1 MLARQR
7 AVAKKATPD
16 TIEKPLLNPNVPN
29 QTLSTTSTSGSK
41 LSKLAS
47 LAKKR
52 DSNSLLNLKEEK
64 RTDLHTKPLLV
75 RKVNASG
82 LSLRKR
88 AAELKNQRQQE
99 LPTLAGRRLPTP
111 PSVIGEEEKDV
122 VKIVPD
128 MQETLERANLKSVF
142 DFEMDRS
149 ALLQVPQSKVLMLLF
164 EALHETENHLE
175 LLRKRRKL
183 APELFHAYTNSDPN
197 IAKARSNFSLPSPD
211 DKVLVAQKQAFE
223 KDLKKLTINDEPKE
237 KKAPS
242 KTKAFKTIDLAREL
256 TQNPNF
262 TKPNKSFVIIGH
274 VDAGKSTL
282 MGRILYDS
290 GTVDAKTVNK
300 LVREAEKSGK
310 GSFALAWIMDQTSE
324 ERSRG
329 VTIDICATSFETPS
343 TRFTAIDAPGHK
355 DFVPQLI
362 GGVSQADIA
371 LLVVDSINGEFEAGF
386 VMDGQTKEHT
396 LIVKNLGIDKLCVA
410 VNKMDKEDWSE
421 DRFLDIK
428 EQLTQ
433 FLIGEEVGFAAENLS
448 FIPIS
453 GLSGGNVVKKDQSI
467 PELSW
472 YKGPTLIEYLET
484 VEVPGNSEI
493 QAEDISKAEFGLAIN
508 EIYDVTNSE
517 FKVKGK
523 VSLGSI
529 QPGVTVCV
537 QPTEDFLQVQSV
549 LFNEKPVEVAIQGQI
564 VLLTFKVNQLKNKS
578 VEDLMIGDIL
588 LSIDSTIH
596 SVTKFHASVTM
607 FNMSK
612 PLLVGTP
619 FVLFRNNAS
628 VAARIAKV
636 ESINGSKKKKMHLV
650 SKQSAEVIIEVM
662 GERSL
667 PVAKFADNKSL
678 GRVVIRR
685 EGTTV
690 GAGVVTATQ

>member
-1 MLARQR
+1 M
-7 AVAKKATPD
+7 P
-16 TIEKPLLNPNVPN
+16 PP
-29 QTLSTTSTSGSK
+29 STAGSK
-41 LSKLAS
+41 LTKLAS

-52 DSNSLLNLKEEK
+52 DSSSLLNLKSDN
-64 RTDLHTKPLLV
+64 RTDQHTKPLLV
-75 RKVNASG
+75 KKANASG

-88 AAELKNQRQQE
+88 ATELKNQRQQE
-99 LPTLAGRRLPTP
+99 LSSLIGRLPTSSTLSNEGHNDTTKEVLQKQESLHTANSL
-111 PSVIGEEEKDV
+111 PSF
-122 VKIVPD
+122 
-128 MQETLERANLKSVF
+128 S
-142 DFEMDRS
+142 FEMDRS
-149 ALLQVPQSKVLMLLF
+149 ALLQIPQSKILRLLF
-164 EALHETENHLE
+164 EAPKETENHFKMLK
-175 LLRKRRKL
+175 KRRKL
-183 APELFHAYTNSDPN
+183 APELFHAYTNSNPN
-197 IAKARSNFSLPSPD
+197 TAKAKSNFSLPSPD
-211 DKVLVAQKQAFE
+211 DKVLDAQKQAFE
-223 KDLKKLTINDEPKE
+223 KDLKKLTINDEAKE
-237 KKAPS
+237 KKAPTE
-242 KTKAFKTIDLAREL
+242 TKAFKAIDLEKEL
-256 TQNPNF
+256 AQNPNF

-329 VTIDICATSFETPS
+329 VTIDICATHFETKTS
-343 TRFTAIDAPGHK
+343 RFTAIDAPGHK

-371 LLVVDSINGEFEAGF
+371 LLVVDAINGEFEAGF

-396 LIVKNLGIDKLCVA
+396 LIVKNLGIEKLCIA
-410 VNKMDKEDWSE
+410 VNKMDKENWSE
-421 DRFLDIK
+421 DRFMDIK

-433 FLIGEEVGFAAENLS
+433 FLTGDEVGFAAENLS

-453 GLSGGNVVKKDQSI
+453 GLSGTNVVKNDQSVS
-467 PELSW
+467 ELSW
-472 YKGPTLIEYLET
+472 YKGPTLIDYLET
-484 VEVPGNSEI
+484 VEVPGSSGI
-493 QAEDISKAEFGLAIN
+493 LAKDLSKAEFNLAIN

-523 VSLGSI
+523 VSLGYI

-537 QPTEDFLQVQSV
+537 QPTEDFLRVQSV
-549 LFNEKPVEVAIQGQI
+549 LFNEAPVDVGVCGQI
-564 VLLTFKVNQLKNKS
+564 ILLTFKVNQLKNKN

-588 LSIDSTIH
+588 LSLDSKIH

-607 FNMSK
+607 FNMPK

-619 FVLFRNNAS
+619 FVLFRNSAS
-628 VAARIAKV
+628 ISARISKV
-636 ESINGSKKKKMHLV
+636 ESINGTKKKKMHLV
-650 SKQSAEVIIEVM
+650 SKQSAEVIIEVTS
-662 GERSL
+662 ERPL
-667 PVAKFADNKSL
+667 PVAKFIDNKSL

>member
-1 MLARQR
+1 MLAKQR
-7 AVAKKATPD
+7 ASAKSNENSLPNPSD
-16 TIEKPLLNPNVPN
+16 SVPSFPKPP
-29 QTLSTTSTSGSK
+29 TKGSK

-52 DSNSLLNLKEEK
+52 DSSSLLNLVPEK
-64 RTDLHTKPLLV
+64 DTEKHTKPLLV
-75 RKVNASG
+75 RKLNGSG

-88 AAELKNQRQQE
+88 ATEAKSQRQRAHSPAE
-99 LPTLAGRRLPTP
+99 GLPTP
-111 PSVIGEEEKDV
+111 PSLNNEDQIEVMEEVRNTQGSLKLAELNSEFEF
-122 VKIVPD
+122 D
-128 MQETLERANLKSVF
+128 MNH
-142 DFEMDRS
+142 S
-149 ALLQVPQSKVLMLLF
+149 ALLQIPHSKVLKLLF
-164 EALHETENHLE
+164 ESPEETENHLNM
-175 LLRKRRKL
+175 LRKRRKL
-183 APELFHAYTNSDPN
+183 APELFHAYTNSNPN

-211 DKVLVAQKQAFE
+211 DKVLDAQKQAFE
-223 KDLKKLTINDEPKE
+223 KDLKKLTINDVPKE
-237 KKAPS
+237 KKIPT
-242 KTKAFKTIDLAREL
+242 KTKAFKTIDLAKEL

-329 VTIDICATSFETPS
+329 VTIDICATYFETKS

-396 LIVKNLGIDKLCVA
+396 LIVKNLGIEKLCIA
-410 VNKMDKEDWSE
+410 INKMDKENWSE
-421 DRFLDIK
+421 DRFMDIK

-433 FLIGEEVGFAAENLS
+433 FLTGAEVGFAAENLS

-453 GLSGGNVVKKDQSI
+453 GLSGTNVVKNDQSVS
-467 PELSW
+467 ELSW

-484 VEVPGNSEI
+484 VEVPGNHNI
-493 QAEDISKAEFGLAIN
+493 RAEDISAAEFNLAIN

-523 VSLGSI
+523 VSLGYI
-529 QPGVTVCV
+529 QPGVTVRV
-537 QPTEDFLQVQSV
+537 QPTNDFLQVQSV
-549 LFNEKPVEVAIQGQI
+549 FFNEAPVDVGIYGQI
-564 VLLTFKVNQLKNKS
+564 VLLSFKVNQLKNKS

-596 SVTKFHASVTM
+596 SVTKFHASVSM
-607 FNMSK
+607 FNMPK

-628 VAARIAKV
+628 IAARITKV
-636 ESINGSKKKKMHLV
+636 ESISGSKKKKMHLV

-662 GERSL
+662 SERSL
-667 PVAKFADNKSL
+667 PVAKFIDNKSL

-690 GAGVVTATQ
+690 GAGIVTATQ